1 MNGEMELTLEE
12 FEARYSEEW
21 VLIQETDWDDQGNPT
36 KGLMVAHHVNREN
49 LVQAARSLHMKK
61 HGIKTFTFFA
71 GPKIKE
77 GLVVV
82 L

>member
-12 FEARYSEEW
+12 FEARYPDEW

-36 KGLMVAHHVNREN
+36 KGLMVAHHVDREN

-61 HGIKTFTFFA
+61 QGIKTFTFFA
-71 GPKIKE
+71 GPKIPE

>member
-1 MNGEMELTLEE
+1 MKELELTLEE
-12 FEARYSEEW
+12 FEARYPEEW

-36 KGLMVAHHVNREN
+36 KGLMVAHHVNRAN
-49 LVQAARSLHMKK
+49 LSQNARYLHMKQP
-61 HGIKTFTFFA
+61 GVKTFMFFT
-71 GPKIKE
+71 GPKIPD